1 MAGKKMTQDGAQGK
15 DFQRGASDSARKAD
29 GKGTARAMTPI
40 RAIRAKCIDCSGDN
54 VAEVRACALADCP
67 LHPYRMGRN
76 PNRKG
81 REMTD
86 AERAA
91 CVERL
96 AKARAKA
103 ARKEEGGAA

>member
-15 DFQRGASDSARKAD
+15 DFQL
-29 GKGTARAMTPI
+29 
-40 RAIRAKCIDCSGDN
+40 RAIRAKCIDCSGES

-103 ARKEEGGAA
+103 AEKGGEDD

>member
-1 MAGKKMTQDGAQGK
+1 MAGNKMTQGKPQGK
-15 DFQRGASDSARKAD
+15 DFQRGASDSTRKAD
-29 GKGTARAMTPI
+29 EKGTARALTPI
-40 RAIRAKCIDCSGDN
+40 RAIRAKCIDCSGDS
-54 VAEVRACALADCP
+54 VAEVRACHLTWCP

-81 REMTD
+81 RELTD

-96 AKARAKA
+96 AKTRAKA
-103 ARKEEGGAA
+103 AEKGGEND